1 MRRSILLPG
10 LCVVATC
17 SLAGCGEMVFKRGA
31 DPGSMASTQAACRA
45 KTDDEPAYIACMEQQ
60 GYVVKGSAQS
70 VFVSGA
76 DEPAAGTTG
85 GGKPSSFFVEGTA
98 PAPAAPVAKAPAA
111 KPAAPAAPAAA
122 AAVVPATVA
131 PAAVA
136 PKPAVAAVD
145 PLELVDVASWWKLGG
160 SASGLEAAQADC
172 VAKLGNAHRP
182 VPDSTQVTRG
192 LIGCLRDAGWRGI
205 GR

>member
-10 LCVVATC
+10 LCVAAALT
-17 SLAGCGEMVFKRGA
+17 GCGEMVFKRGA

-45 KTDDEPAYIACMEQQ
+45 KTDGEPAYIACMEQQ
-60 GYVVKGSAQS
+60 GYVVKGSSQS

-76 DEPAAGTTG
+76 DEATPGTAG
-85 GGKPSSFFVEGTA
+85 GGKPSSFFVEGAA

-111 KPAAPAAPAAA
+111 KPAAPAAPAAVAPA
-122 AAVVPATVA
+122 AVA

-136 PKPAVAAVD
+136 PKPAAVAVD